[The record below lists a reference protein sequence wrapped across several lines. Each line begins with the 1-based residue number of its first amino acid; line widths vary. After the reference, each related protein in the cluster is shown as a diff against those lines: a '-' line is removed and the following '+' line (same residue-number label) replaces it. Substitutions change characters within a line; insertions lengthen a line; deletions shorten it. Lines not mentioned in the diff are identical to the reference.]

1 MINQDFLDKIDHPA
15 WRSLIFTLCFMH
27 SIVIE
32 RKKFGPIGWC
42 VPYEYNNSDLEA
54 SLMFIEKYLN
64 SLIGPSSSQ
73 QQLQINCTVIKY
85 MICQI
90 QYGGRITDQLD
101 RDLFDSYGDD
111 YIKEGIFGNEH
122 VYVEVTIE
130 NQSGN
135 RERVKY
141 KMLNH
146 TLASEIKNYID
157 YVDQIPASDNPEIFG
172 LHANSDLNFR
182 LKESIEMIDTI
193 IETRPKDS
201 SSGGGKTREELVQDK
216 SREIL

>member
-1 MINQDFLDKIDHPA
+1 
-15 WRSLIFTLCFMH
+15 
-27 SIVIE
+27 
-32 RKKFGPIGWC
+32 
-42 VPYEYNNSDLEA
+42 
-54 SLMFIEKYLN
+54 
-64 SLIGPSSSQ
+64 
-73 QQLQINCTVIKY
+73 

-122 VYVEVTIE
+122 VYVEVIIE

-135 RERVKY
+135 REKVKY
-141 KMLNH
+141 KMLNN

-157 YVDQIPASDNPEIFG
+157 YVDQIPPSDNPEIFG

-201 SSGGGKTREELVQDK
+201 SAGGGKTREELV
-216 SREIL
+216 